1 MRLTA
6 FPDARRVAHGEVEE
20 RLGFLGEPGVDIEI
34 VLRSHNLPPRFPEPV
49 VAEAEALPGGSP
61 RRRTCS
67 AGATSASAAS

>member
-6 FPDARRVAHGEVEE
+6 FPDARRIAHGEVEE

-49 VAEAEALPGGSP
+49 VAEAEAFPEDVPRGGSA
-61 RRRTCS
+61 R
-67 AGATSASAAS
+67 AGATSATAAS